1 MEGIKLITLAVNELL
16 EDMTNNKIYRLLW
29 IDESNT
35 NSYVIDVASHKA
47 FPELMKI
54 KEISKGLFEGRYAK
68 LENDTQQRMSSDLTD
83 KEREIRDKAWGMIKD
98 LIQNEPSIYIKELRG
113 KEIEK
118 LVSEKQYTKPTLYRH
133 LRRYWQGGK
142 TINSLIPNYSNSGAK
157 GRPRESGEKKRGR
170 PRSGD
175 TVGIN
180 VTKEMKDIFRK
191 AIKKYYLTDKKNT
204 LTFAYKMMIK
214 DYYAGEVRY
223 EKGIKYISI
232 LDENSIPTLKQF
244 KYWYEKEFNIE
255 QVVKKRDGL
264 KSFER
269 NNRAILGSS
278 TYEAFGPG
286 SRYQID
292 ATVGNVYLISSYNS
306 DWIVGRPIIYF
317 VIDVY
322 SHLITGMYIGFE
334 GPSWA
339 GMMMAIAN
347 AASDKKEFC
356 SSYGIHISDEWWPSA
371 HLPEIIIG
379 DRGELEGYSVNSLI
393 NGLNISIENTP
404 SFRPDWKGIV
414 EKLFDTTQEK
424 IKPFLPGYIQTDFG
438 ERGAKDY
445 RLEAKLTLE
454 QYTKIII
461 NFVLYYNKNY
471 YMKNYTRDAGMIEDN
486 VKPTPIELWKWGIN
500 NRAGKLR
507 KVDSDTIKFYLMPRG
522 KATVTSKG
530 IKFKGMLY
538 SCEMAIKESW
548 FVDARM
554 NKSWKVDISYD
565 PRNMD
570 NIYLHTNEESLFEMC
585 SLLEHQERYKGK
597 VIDEIEQLTRNERDD
612 YKKNEHAI
620 LQEEV
625 NLFDNI
631 ETIVK
636 ESIQIANQTQSKN
649 ITKTQKTK
657 SIRENRNVEKVL
669 QRDQESFHLGTPER
683 NNHENIIE
691 FKPSELHENTSE
703 TSLIKELFNK
713 RRGMKKE

>member
-1 MEGIKLITLAVNELL
+1 LITLAVNELI
-16 EDMTNNKIYRLLW
+16 EDLTNNKIYRLLW
-29 IDESNT
+29 IDETNT
-35 NSYVIDVASHKA
+35 TSYVIDIESSKA
-47 FPELMKI
+47 LPMLIKINELGQ
-54 KEISKGLFEGRYAK
+54 GLLEGIYVK
-68 LENDTQQRMSSDLTD
+68 LETPNGKHQIVKDDLTD
-83 KEREIRDKAWGMIKD
+83 KEREIRDNAWGLIKD
-98 LIQNEPSIYIKELRG
+98 LVQNEPSIFISELRG
-113 KEIEK
+113 KEVQK
-118 LVSEKQYTKPTLYRH
+118 LANEKQFSKATLYKH
-133 LRRYWQGGK
+133 LRRYWQGGM
-142 TINSLIPNYSNSGAK
+142 TINCLIPKYRNSGARGK
-157 GRPRESGEKKRGR
+157 SRKSGDKKRGR
-170 PRSGD
+170 PRLGD

-180 VTKEMKDIFRK
+180 VTNEIKDIFRK
-191 AIKKYYLTDKKNT
+191 AIKKYYLSDKRNT
-204 LTFAYKMMIK
+204 LVFAYKMMIK
-214 DYYAGEVRY
+214 EFFTGEVRY
-223 EKGIKYISI
+223 ENGVKYISI
-232 LDENSIPTLKQF
+232 LDENSIPTMAQF

-255 QVVKKRDGL
+255 QIVKKREGI

-269 NNRAILGSS
+269 NSRAVLGSS
-278 TYEAFGPG
+278 TYETIGPG

-292 ATVGNVYLISSYNS
+292 ATVANIYLISSFNS

-356 SSYGIHISDEWWPSA
+356 NSYGINISDELWPSA

-393 NGLNISIENTP
+393 SGLNISIENTP

-424 IKPFLPGYIQTDFG
+424 VKPFLPGYIQTDFG

-445 RLEAKLTLE
+445 RLQAKLTLE

-461 NFVLYYNKNY
+461 NFVLHYNKNY
-471 YMKNYTRDAGMIEDN
+471 YMKNYTRDTGMIEDD

-507 KVDSDTIKFYLMPRG
+507 RVDSDTLKFYLMPRD

-548 FVDARM
+548 FVNARM

-570 NIYLHTNEESLFEMC
+570 NIYLHTTEESLFEMC

-612 YKKNEHAI
+612 YRKNEHAI

-625 NLFDNI
+625 NLFGNI
-631 ETIVK
+631 EAIVK

-657 SIRENRNVEKVL
+657 SIRENRHVEKVL
-669 QRDQESFHLGTPER
+669 QREQESFQLGVPQR
-683 NNHENIIE
+683 NNQENIID
-691 FKPSELHENTSE
+691 FKPSEFNANTSE

-713 RRGMKKE
+713 QRGMKKE

>member
-1 MEGIKLITLAVNELL
+1 MITLAVNELI
-16 EDMTNNKIYRLLW
+16 EDLTNNKIYRLLW
-29 IDESNT
+29 IDETNT
-35 NSYVIDVASHKA
+35 TSYVIDIESSKA
-47 FPELMKI
+47 LPMLIKINELGQ
-54 KEISKGLFEGRYAK
+54 GLLEGIYVK
-68 LENDTQQRMSSDLTD
+68 LETPNGKHQIVKDDLTD
-83 KEREIRDKAWGMIKD
+83 KEREIRDNAWGLIKD
-98 LIQNEPSIYIKELRG
+98 LVQNEPSIFISELRG
-113 KEIEK
+113 KEVQK
-118 LVSEKQYTKPTLYRH
+118 LANEKQFSKATLYKH
-133 LRRYWQGGK
+133 LRRYWQGGM
-142 TINSLIPNYSNSGAK
+142 TINCLIPKYRNSGARGK
-157 GRPRESGEKKRGR
+157 SRKSGDKKRGR
-170 PRSGD
+170 PRLGD

-180 VTKEMKDIFRK
+180 VTNEIKDIFRK
-191 AIKKYYLTDKKNT
+191 AIKKYYLSDKRNT
-204 LTFAYKMMIK
+204 LVFAYKMMIK
-214 DYYAGEVRY
+214 EFFTGEVRY
-223 EKGIKYISI
+223 ENGVKYISI
-232 LDENSIPTLKQF
+232 LDENSIPTMAQF

-255 QVVKKRDGL
+255 QIVKKREGI

-269 NNRAILGSS
+269 NSRAVLGSS
-278 TYEAFGPG
+278 TYETIGPG

-292 ATVGNVYLISSYNS
+292 ATVANIYLISSFNS

-356 SSYGIHISDEWWPSA
+356 NSYGINISDELWPSA

-393 NGLNISIENTP
+393 SGLNISIENTP

-424 IKPFLPGYIQTDFG
+424 VKPFLPGYIQTDFG

-445 RLEAKLTLE
+445 RLQAKLTLE

-461 NFVLYYNKNY
+461 NFVLHYNKNY
-471 YMKNYTRDAGMIEDN
+471 YMKNYTRDTGMIEDD

-507 KVDSDTIKFYLMPRG
+507 RVDSDTLKFYLMPRD

-548 FVDARM
+548 FVNARM

-570 NIYLHTNEESLFEMC
+570 NIYLHTTEESLFEMC

-612 YKKNEHAI
+612 YRKNEHAI

-625 NLFDNI
+625 NLFGNI
-631 ETIVK
+631 EAIVK

-657 SIRENRNVEKVL
+657 SIRENRHVEKVL
-669 QRDQESFHLGTPER
+669 QREQESFQLGVPQR
-683 NNHENIIE
+683 NNQENIID
-691 FKPSELHENTSE
+691 FKPSEFNANTSE

-713 RRGMKKE
+713 QRGMKKE